1 MLWNAYDDTIYEG
14 PSNFDRRH
22 VLSIYYI
29 YDLPFWR
36 NPTNLVQ
43 NLLGGWQISG
53 ATFMRTGTP
62 FTITRDRRSR
72 RSRATAASA
81 SRSTWSAIP

>member
-1 MLWNAYDDTIYEG
+1 MLWNPYDDTNYEG

-36 NPTNLVQ
+36 EPTNLLQ

-62 FTITRDRRSR
+62 FSITRTDDIAGIA
-72 RSRATAASA
+72 ATAASA
-81 SRSTWSAIP
+81 SRST